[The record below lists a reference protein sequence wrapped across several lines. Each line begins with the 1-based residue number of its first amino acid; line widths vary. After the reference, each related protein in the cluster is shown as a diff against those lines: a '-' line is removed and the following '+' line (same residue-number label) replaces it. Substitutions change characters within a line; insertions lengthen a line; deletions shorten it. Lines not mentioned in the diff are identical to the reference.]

1 MPHQFI
7 FISFQIEFYFP
18 RQELLRVNDEGLA
31 VSVDTIDVDDCE
43 RRQLK
48 LVAGAM
54 IEIYV
59 IKGVRPVDSDPIDE
73 GLDR

>member
-1 MPHQFI
+1 M
-7 FISFQIEFYFP
+7 
-18 RQELLRVNDEGLA
+18 NDEGLA
-31 VSVDTIDVDDCE
+31 VSVDTIDVDDSK

-48 LVAGAM
+48 LVARAVV
-54 IEIYV
+54 EIYV